1 MSILGKKIKKKIL
14 NIFIKMDA
22 NLEGS
27 NPKLQTIKYVNV
39 LPENKVGNYKELNR
53 VDYKPSPSTIPY
65 FDGKQSY
72 LHVEVQS
79 DCSFAQGNSANPPTA
94 APPVCFPAH
103 IGANALINRCLV
115 RSSDNGVVLEDIE
128 AYNMLNG
135 IKNAYTN
142 DSDVFKTL
150 GRITGVA
157 GRTPCEANQGID
169 NLAVNY
175 FLPNGENATGNLV
188 TGGGTSVEAQFALPI
203 ETGLF
208 SAFSGQHHA
217 VPNLDVPIH
226 LQFFLEKANVA
237 LQVMSSRFHRN
248 VTINGT
254 ACVEEVYQSPLTN
267 HAAVK
272 AGTEITLDTSV
283 CETDLV
289 VNDDAY
295 VSNMC
300 AFRVG
305 QMLTDGTDHRV
316 ITAVEMNTG
325 AGNNQIKITTDI
337 AFSAGDG
344 AINVK
349 LADIARAYTIN
360 KIELKL
366 LTTIPDPS
374 TMKMIRSQMA
384 RGVSFSS
391 VQLYKLSTAS
401 QLVNSVIEIP
411 EALTR
416 VMSLL
421 AVPVQQDNLESK
433 DIDNSY
439 VYCRPDSNLPGGA
452 NNNNT
457 TYQWQIQN
465 TLIPNLSV
473 ETKGATNVKSD
484 NSIYF
489 NQVVMA
495 LRHLVDVKAL
505 ADNPLCNKTTDV
517 DIELPFFYPVSLS
530 PVGQSFNI
538 IDSAPQLRINNS
550 GTGADITA
558 KLYHVFAI
566 HTRIMKSSEMGAEI
580 QF

>member
-1 MSILGKKIKKKIL
+1 
-14 NIFIKMDA
+14 MDA
-22 NLEGS
+22 QLEGS
-27 NPKLQTIKYVNV
+27 NPKLATVKYVNV
-39 LPENKVGNYKELNR
+39 LPENKIGDYRENNR
-53 VDYKPSPSTIPY
+53 VDYRPAPTTIPY
-65 FDGKQSY
+65 FDGAQSY
-72 LHVEVQS
+72 LHIEVQS
-79 DCSFAQGNSANPPTA
+79 DCTFAQGNSGNPSTA

-103 IGANALINRCLV
+103 VGANALINRCLV
-115 RSSDNGVVLEDIE
+115 RSADNGVVLEDIE

-142 DSDVFKTL
+142 DSDVFKSL

-157 GRTPCEANQGID
+157 GRTCCEANQSID

-175 FLPNGENATGNLV
+175 FLPNATNTTTNTATG
-188 TGGGTSVEAQFALPI
+188 GATSVEAQFAVPV

-226 LQFFLEKANVA
+226 LQFFLEKAKVA
-237 LQVMSSRFHRN
+237 MQVMSSRFYN
-248 VTINGT
+248 TVTVNGT
-254 ACVEEVYQSPLTN
+254 SVVNENFQSPLSE

-272 AGTEITLDTSV
+272 AGTEITLDLTVCDTS
-283 CETDLV
+283 LS
-289 VNDDAY
+289 VNKVAY
-295 VSNMC
+295 DPNMC

-316 ITAVEMNTG
+316 ITAVETNTG
-325 AGNNQIKITTDI
+325 AGLNQIKITVDV
-337 AFSAGDG
+337 AFAAGDG
-344 AINVK
+344 AVSVK

-366 LTTIPDPS
+366 LNTIPDAA
-374 TMKMIRSQMA
+374 TMKMIRAQMA
-384 RGVSFSS
+384 KGVSFSS

-401 QLVNSVIEIP
+401 QLVNSVLEVP

-421 AVPVQQDNLESK
+421 AVPCQQDNLESL

-439 VYCRPDSNLPGGA
+439 MYCRPDANLPGFS
-452 NNNNT
+452 NT
-457 TYQWQIQN
+457 NQVQYQWQIAN
-465 TLIPNLSV
+465 TLIPNLAV
-473 ETKGATNVKSD
+473 QTNGATNAQSD
-484 NSIYF
+484 NSIFF

-495 LRHLVDVKAL
+495 LRHLLDVKAL
-505 ADNPLCNKTTDV
+505 SDNPACNKLNDV
-517 DIELPFFYPVSLS
+517 DIELPFFIPVSLS

-558 KLYHVFAI
+558 KLYHIFAI
-566 HTRIMKSSEMGAEI
+566 HTRIMQSTDMGASI